1 MTKRSPFL
9 IVVGILAIILA
20 FVCFTKDVGNVTVGY
35 SYGGDAY
42 TGIQNAAAQTANNV
56 LYLAEIVRLGFGSVL
71 LILGLGMVAIGARAN
86 VDNADKAITPEGPK
100 KVQQELPDL

>member
-1 MTKRSPFL
+1 MTKRSPFM

-20 FVCFTKDVGNVTVGY
+20 IVCFSKDVGNTSLGY

-56 LYLAEIVRLGFGSVL
+56 LYLTRIVRFGFSSVL
-71 LILGLGMVAIGARAN
+71 LVLGLGMVASGARASS
-86 VDNADKAITPEGPK
+86 DNAAKAIDHVNQEK
-100 KVQQELPDL
+100 AQQELPDL